1 MMFKIIKYGNPILK
15 KTSENIENID
25 DDILNILDKMAEGM
39 RKSNGIGLA
48 GPQIGL
54 NKNIAVVEVNGVL
67 KKIINPII
75 IETSEEEEIMEEGCL
90 SIPLIYEKVK
100 RHSCITVQYMNEK
113 GDTVIE
119 KAEGMWARVFQHE
132 IDHLNG
138 ILFVEKVSPLAK
150 IIISKKLTRLKKET
164 LKNR

>member
-25 DDILNILDKMAEGM
+25 DDILNILDKMAEVM

-48 GPQIGL
+48 GPQIGI

-90 SIPLIYEKVK
+90 SIPFIYEKVK

>member
-1 MMFKIIKYGNPILK
+1 
-15 KTSENIENID
+15 
-25 DDILNILDKMAEGM
+25 
-39 RKSNGIGLA
+39 
-48 GPQIGL
+48 
-54 NKNIAVVEVNGVL
+54 
-67 KKIINPII
+67 
-75 IETSEEEEIMEEGCL
+75 
-90 SIPLIYEKVK
+90 
-100 RHSCITVQYMNEK
+100 MNEK
-113 GDTVIE
+113 GETVIE

>member
-25 DDILNILDKMAEGM
+25 DDILNILDKMAEVM

-90 SIPLIYEKVK
+90 SIPFIYEKVK

>member
-1 MMFKIIKYGNPILK
+1 
-15 KTSENIENID
+15 
-25 DDILNILDKMAEGM
+25 MAEVM

-90 SIPLIYEKVK
+90 SIPFIYENVK
-100 RHSCITVQYMNEK
+100 RHSCITVQ
-113 GDTVIE
+113 
-119 KAEGMWARVFQHE
+119 
-132 IDHLNG
+132 
-138 ILFVEKVSPLAK
+138 
-150 IIISKKLTRLKKET
+150 
-164 LKNR
+164 